1 MKKTLMVLAMVMV
14 IAIPLAVFAAGL
26 KIDVPAENFAAKDLK
41 GGVKAKSAVTFDH
54 DTHGKTIACAEC
66 HHKSDEAKLKAG
78 EKPAK
83 CFGGDCHGPA
93 DKVVDGKK
101 MVDSKNAYH
110 KNCLDGCHKKD
121 KKGPTKCDEC
131 HPK

>member
-1 MKKTLMVLAMVMV
+1 MKKTLIALSLIMA
-14 IAIPLAVFAAGL
+14 IAIPMAVFAAGL
-26 KIDVPAENFAAKDLK
+26 VVDVPADMAPK
-41 GGVKAKSAVTFDH
+41 GKKEKSAVTFNH
-54 DTHGKTIACAEC
+54 EQHSKTIACLEC

-83 CFGGDCHGPA
+83 CFGGDCHIGTE
-93 DKVVDGKK
+93 KVVDGKK
-101 MVDSKNAYH
+101 MVDTKKAYH
-110 KNCLDGCHKKD
+110 ANCLDGCHKKD